1 MVTCATWRSGSLPT
15 GPSVRVPRGAY
26 RKYAVVAHMTVR
38 QSNALHGSRFRRAGR
53 TPGTWHLAQ
62 IVRGDVPSPAPVC
75 NGPTVKDGARL
86 PVGDWEI
93 VRPRCPECESLAGD
107 AARAQAAME
116 AEES

>member
-1 MVTCATWRSGSLPT
+1 VRRGALDRCQPARRSEF
-15 GPSVRVPRGAY
+15 REAY
-26 RKYAVVAHMTVR
+26 RKYAVVAYMTVR
-38 QSNALHGSRFRRAGR
+38 QSNALHGSRFRRAVR